1 MNSND
6 ITAISRC
13 ILVLNI
19 CDINPAYDGQY
30 SISSDIPQGI
40 FNLTIIN
47 VTAKDN
53 GRKLVCSDGSHTDS
67 ITIRV
72 RGNDYLLNAN
82 QYFV

>member
-6 ITAISRC
+6 ITGIGRC
-13 ILVLNI
+13 ILVSNL

-30 SISSDIPQGI
+30 SISSDITKGI

-47 VTAKDN
+47 ATAKDN
-53 GRKLVCSDGSHTDS
+53 KRKLVCSDGSHTDS

-72 RGNDYLLNAN
+72 RGNDY
-82 QYFV
+82 